1 MFILQ
6 VVGFPCHVPWYWVC
20 VNCFM
25 SFQSAC
31 SFLSILGNFLFC
43 FLSLGFPLLGNRTC
57 NCLTF
62 FVFHL
67 LIFWDLLW
75 EISALYFL
83 LFLFNFYS
91 WHLIFNIQ
99 LHFFCHC
106 SGHVPHYS
114 ILSLFQSYNIFSY
127 QNIIILLFSSSL
139 HCLCFLHIAVFCFL
153 AHWFCFAVCLLCS
166 NFWRSLL
173 ICSCCLLVC
182 SVGGTL
188 NGNSTS
194 MVGLVHKSNQP
205 GHFLEIPIVW
215 ISPGFGCSD
224 SPEMNDAKSSC
235 QHPGN
240 VVSQVGR
247 SQWSMYTHSF
257 NPPCINVQLIPLSC

>member
-75 EISALYFL
+75 EISALYVL

-127 QNIIILLFSSSL
+127 QNIIILLFSIFPTLSL
-139 HCLCFLHIAVFCFL
+139 FSPYCRFLFLGSLVLFCCLPFMLKLL
-153 AHWFCFAVCLLCS
+153 AISAYLLMLSACLLSWWHTEWKFYIHGWAC
-166 NFWRSLL
+166 
-173 ICSCCLLVC
+173 
-182 SVGGTL
+182 
-188 NGNSTS
+188 
-194 MVGLVHKSNQP
+194 P
-205 GHFLEIPIVW
+205 
-215 ISPGFGCSD
+215 
-224 SPEMNDAKSSC
+224 
-235 QHPGN
+235 
-240 VVSQVGR
+240 
-247 SQWSMYTHSF
+247 
-257 NPPCINVQLIPLSC
+257 